1 MNWFAILS
9 LIATTISLLLGIIVL
24 YFNRKALINKIF
36 FFTSLAA
43 FAYAFT
49 TVMMWTSGN
58 IETANFW
65 HKMGTIWPFFTAL
78 VLNFSLVFTGNK
90 WIINKRNYLILY
102 LPAVSFWLVDLF
114 TYQINNKP
122 VLRYWGFN
130 DIASGSPIYY
140 LSTIWTAALPVIA
153 FIICFRF
160 YRAEKDPI
168 KKQQGKHV
176 TVGFAIPIATF
187 IVTNML
193 TRSLGIDIPNFGISA
208 TLFFSVF
215 VGYAVIKYELFTIDA
230 SLASEN
236 IIATIPDAF
245 ILSDENGKILRVNDR
260 LVNFLGYSE
269 KELLSKS
276 IADLFGGDET
286 WNIVSGQLRTNN
298 FLRNFELSLKTK
310 NGEDKFVLFSG
321 SIVNS
326 KRGAPIGVTCIMK
339 DITERIA
346 MEQKLLKS
354 ERLAS
359 IGELAGQIGHD
370 LRNPLSGIKNALF
383 LIKKKNSSMSPEGRL
398 KIYELMEKAIQDSDR
413 IICSLINYSSDVHLE
428 VQSCTPKSLTN
439 GALSKI
445 DVPDRIKVTNL
456 ADDSIQI
463 LADVPMVE
471 SAFGSVIQN
480 AIDSMPENG
489 SLNILSDVTGSN
501 VEISFIDSGNGVPE
515 TIQPKLF
522 SPLVT
527 TKAKGMGMSLA
538 ICKRIVDAHG
548 GKISFEAVKDQGSK
562 FTFSFPLNEKLGQ
575 IPS

>member
-1 MNWFAILS
+1 MNWFATLS
-9 LIATTISLLLGIIVL
+9 LIATAICLLLGILVL
-24 YFNRKALINKIF
+24 YFNKKSPINKIF

-43 FAYAFT
+43 FAYGFT
-49 TVMMWTSGN
+49 TVMMWTSSN
-58 IETANFW
+58 LETANFW
-65 HKMGTIWPFFTAL
+65 HKMGTIWPFLVTL

-90 WIINKRNYLILY
+90 WIKNKRNYLILY
-102 LPAVSFWLVDLF
+102 LPALAFWLIDLF

-130 DIASGSPIYY
+130 DIASGSPLYY
-140 LSTIWTAALPVIA
+140 LSTIWTAALPLIA

-160 YRAEKDPI
+160 YRAEKDPT
-168 KKQQGKHV
+168 KKQQEKHV

-230 SLASEN
+230 SLTSEN

-245 ILSDENGKILRVNDR
+245 ILLDENGKILRVNDR

-276 IADLFGGDET
+276 IADLFGGDGT

-326 KRGAPIGVTCIMK
+326 KRGAAIGVTCIMK

-346 MEQKLLKS
+346 MEQRLLKS

-398 KIYELMEKAIQDSDR
+398 KIYELMEKAVQDSDR
-413 IICSLINYSSDVHLE
+413 IICSLINYSSDVCLE

-445 DVPDRIKVTNL
+445 DFPDRIKVTNL

-471 SAFGSVIQN
+471 SAFESVIQN

-489 SLNILSDVTGSN
+489 SLNILSDVKESN